1 MSEKIKLSI
10 VIPAYNEAERIG
22 GTLLDVDKYIS
33 EQDYSY
39 EILVVNDGS
48 TDNTVDVVN
57 SYKKLVNNLRL
68 LDNAKNHG
76 KGYVVR
82 QGMLEAK
89 GEWRLFMD
97 ADGSTSLDH
106 VEKMWPMADKDY
118 KVIIGSRDT
127 KDAKGAKQ
135 NVAQSLKK
143 RILGNFGNV
152 LIQIFGVWGIWDTQN
167 GFKMFSEEAAEKI
180 FSKALINQWGFDIE
194 ALALARK
201 MGYEIGIIAVS
212 WKDDPRSHVTLKG
225 YLNTLVELFKI
236 RLNLILRK
244 YDA

>member
-68 LDNAKNHG
+68 LDNPKNHG

-106 VEKMWPMADKDY
+106 VEKMWPTADKGY
-118 KVIIGSRDT
+118 KVIIVSRDT
-127 KDAKGAKQ
+127 KDAKG
-135 NVAQSLKK
+135 
-143 RILGNFGNV
+143 
-152 LIQIFGVWGIWDTQN
+152 
-167 GFKMFSEEAAEKI
+167 
-180 FSKALINQWGFDIE
+180 
-194 ALALARK
+194 
-201 MGYEIGIIAVS
+201 
-212 WKDDPRSHVTLKG
+212 
-225 YLNTLVELFKI
+225 
-236 RLNLILRK
+236 
-244 YDA
+244 